1 MQLDDA
7 ILLKSMRG
15 AWTLREYSAD
25 GKLVST
31 GTLIFRGADSSPDKG
46 QVSYEGEASRGRGPW
61 ILKSDGFGRSPVGKG
76 GIIEMKALWK
86 LRRGSEGTLVYSG
99 RAAVTSFSGDRP
111 NAVIKGPIVQLI
123 NGGKPKGGSEKK
135 VGSFEAELTRFLT
148 AAEEEASVD
157 SAAAGGAPQEL
168 QVVCVA
174 STSVRCK

>member
-1 MQLDDA
+1 
-7 ILLKSMRG
+7 
-15 AWTLREYSAD
+15 
-25 GKLVST
+25 
-31 GTLIFRGADSSPDKG
+31 
-46 QVSYEGEASRGRGPW
+46 
-61 ILKSDGFGRSPVGKG
+61 
-76 GIIEMKALWK
+76 MKALWK

-111 NAVIKGPIVQLI
+111 NAVIKGPIVQLVSSLCAPCLQRSHKLMDRISGPDLRLRLLPTVIHTQI